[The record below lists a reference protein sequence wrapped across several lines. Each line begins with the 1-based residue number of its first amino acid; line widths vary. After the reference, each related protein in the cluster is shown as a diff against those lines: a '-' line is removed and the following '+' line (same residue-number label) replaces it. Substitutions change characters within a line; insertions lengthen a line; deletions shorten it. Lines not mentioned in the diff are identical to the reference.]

1 MYRGRTWTLRQ
12 LAGFGPPEETNRR
25 YRLLLKEGATGINGV
40 FDYPTL
46 RGYDS
51 TDPIARADAGRGG
64 VAIDTLE
71 DMRILFDGIPIEKIS
86 SSLVTCQPIC
96 NITVQS
102 MYFANAQDRD
112 VPLNRLTG
120 TSQNDFLM
128 ETTITVAPEVV
139 RHLRERGME
148 QTVVVLGGTI
158 PPDDIPKLKEAGI
171 AEVFGPGTALKSI
184 INFLSGS
191 L

>member
-1 MYRGRTWTLRQ
+1 M
-12 LAGFGPPEETNRR
+12 E
-25 YRLLLKEGATGINGV
+25 
-40 FDYPTL
+40 
-46 RGYDS
+46 
-51 TDPIARADAGRGG
+51 RGG
-64 VAIDTLE
+64 AIDTLE

-86 SSLVTCQPIC
+86 SSLLTCQPIC

-102 MYFANAQDRD
+102 MYFANAQDRG

-128 ETTITVAPEVV
+128 ETVITVAPEVV

-148 QTVVVLGGTI
+148 KTVVVLGGTI

-171 AEVFGPGTALKSI
+171 AEVFGPGTPLKNI